1 RRALPIDKAMEVVAG
16 QSGISYDPRVVE
28 LLHKHYREWESR
40 SRATPIELGRLS
52 TGVRIERGHAP
63 AAGFEAGRSAAAS
76 SLQPAVFLST
86 IAAARQEAQVL
97 FELSQDL
104 VTSLAL
110 NEMLSVVSVRLKKL
124 IPFDT
129 FAVYLNR
136 DGLLAPEFVV
146 GDDHR
151 LFSALRIPLGQGLAG
166 WVAEN
171 RKPIV
176 NGNPSVEPGYLNDAT
191 KFSVLRSALAVP
203 LEGSTRLLGT
213 LVVYSAERDLF
224 TQDHLRIL
232 LAISSKL
239 GQSIEN
245 SLKYQRAEDN
255 SVTDYLT
262 GLPNARSL
270 FLRLEEQVGHC
281 RKHNRPLAVAVCDLD
296 GFKSV
301 NDHLGHVEGNRLLQ
315 SVAVKLRE
323 SCREQDY
330 VARMGGDEFVVLL
343 PEVTPDMSASV
354 IQRLKLA
361 TEEAGRLVCGGRL
374 VSLSAGLAFVPEH
387 GFEQERLLAEADR
400 QMYRAKEANRSAM
413 DPPEPFAASLARFER
428 ILQVH

>member
-1 RRALPIDKAMEVVAG
+1 ISSDRQYRRALPIDKAMEVVAG

-232 LAISSKL
+232 LAAC
-239 GQSIEN
+239 
-245 SLKYQRAEDN
+245 RMR
-255 SVTDYLT
+255 
-262 GLPNARSL
+262 ARS
-270 FLRLEEQVGHC
+270 FSVW
-281 RKHNRPLAVAVCDLD
+281 KNRWATA
-296 GFKSV
+296 
-301 NDHLGHVEGNRLLQ
+301 GNTT
-315 SVAVKLRE
+315 
-323 SCREQDY
+323 
-330 VARMGGDEFVVLL
+330 ARWPWRCATWTVSRAS
-343 PEVTPDMSASV
+343 TTTSAMW
-354 IQRLKLA
+354 RA
-361 TEEAGRLVCGGRL
+361 TACCSRSRSSSGR
-374 VSLSAGLAFVPEH
+374 AA
-387 GFEQERLLAEADR
+387 
-400 QMYRAKEANRSAM
+400 ANRITSRGW
-413 DPPEPFAASLARFER
+413 AATSSGAFFRR
-428 ILQVH
+428 